1 MSFVRYTLYFPPLL
15 GSNGRECPTRTP
27 TLSQLPASDKGARLS
42 KQPNNVRN
50 CCAIAVIARATPQKC
65 GKREL
70 NNTSPGLHVPPGWPP
85 AAPKK
90 FKFSPA
96 RPGGQCG
103 DSMREGAMPLAGTC
117 LFFCPEREREERLL
131 HRHLHAILERDT
143 AALPLLKCY
152 SRSAAGKEIL
162 ASSVRPEAVLCGV
175 VDHLLSAAVLC
186 SPGVDPF
193 DGFVADRLRAV
204 RCDGCVQDLRS
215 LAWGGALV
223 RQVRY
228 HLGMGYF
235 LGGLG
240 PQAEGGGALD
250 AHTNSERTGEA
261 LGVAR
266 GVLLSLLEEAEG
278 GGGGAAA
285 AAAAEGAAGARLRA
299 LALEVHGYALVQALS
314 QPAAVKALLAQAAP
328 LLRAAPGS
336 AREAWGALLP
346 PCMAWLG
353 GRWSQFIRL
362 LEALP
367 CAPAPVLFARCA
379 LHRLLPL
386 ARANL
391 LQALNDALGVPRQAL
406 LPVPALQVAL
416 GFRGGGGGGGGGEPA
431 WFQTA
436 RFLVQLGMEVREGG
450 DGGAR
455 CPLGRLGELLRGA
468 AAAGGREEVVALT
481 AVLSKASPLQ
491 CLGQGPAAVPREAAL
506 KAQAALAPLRED
518 AFLPL
523 AAAGAPS
530 VGALLDLINQGLC

>member
-1 MSFVRYTLYFPPLL
+1 
-15 GSNGRECPTRTP
+15 
-27 TLSQLPASDKGARLS
+27 
-42 KQPNNVRN
+42 
-50 CCAIAVIARATPQKC
+50 
-65 GKREL
+65 
-70 NNTSPGLHVPPGWPP
+70 
-85 AAPKK
+85 
-90 FKFSPA
+90 
-96 RPGGQCG
+96 
-103 DSMREGAMPLAGTC
+103 MPLAGTC
-117 LFFCPEREREERLL
+117 LFFCPERERKERLL
-131 HRHLHAILERDT
+131 HRHLHPILERDT

-416 GFRGGGGGGGGGEPA
+416 GFRGGGGGGRRRARVVSNCALFGAAGHGGQGGRGWRGAVPPGAPWGASPRRCSGRRAGGGCCPYRGAQQGLPPA
-431 WFQTA
+431 VPGAGASSGAQGGCP
-436 RFLVQLGMEVREGG
+436 QGPGCPGSPEGG
-450 DGGAR
+450 CLPATRRRGGPQRWGAFR
-455 CPLGRLGELLRGA
+455 PHQPRALLN
-468 AAAGGREEVVALT
+468 VFHTYIL
-481 AVLSKASPLQ
+481 LF
-491 CLGQGPAAVPREAAL
+491 PAATPHTAHWHCDWQWQWR
-506 KAQAALAPLRED
+506 
-518 AFLPL
+518 
-523 AAAGAPS
+523 GAPS
-530 VGALLDLINQGLC
+530 H